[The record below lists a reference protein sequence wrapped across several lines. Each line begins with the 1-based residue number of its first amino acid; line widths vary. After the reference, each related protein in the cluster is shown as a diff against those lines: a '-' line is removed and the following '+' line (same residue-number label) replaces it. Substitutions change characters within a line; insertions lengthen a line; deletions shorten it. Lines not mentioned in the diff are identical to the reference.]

1 MQVVISADDGIRADA
16 TAASLSGLRTVF
28 KKDGT
33 TTAGNSS
40 QVTDGAAA
48 VLMMSRREALKRG
61 LPVLG
66 IFRSFAAVG
75 VDPAIMG
82 VGPAVA
88 IPAAVEKVRL
98 LLLLQEITSLV
109 FE

>member
-1 MQVVISADDGIRADA
+1 M
-16 TAASLSGLRTVF
+16 
-28 KKDGT
+28 
-33 TTAGNSS
+33 
-40 QVTDGAAA
+40 TDGAAA
-48 VLMMSRREALKRG
+48 VLLMTRREALNRG

-88 IPAAVEKVRL
+88 IPAAVEQVRRTGSCL
-98 LLLLQEITSLV
+98 SGERR
-109 FE
+109 